1 MGECRAR
8 ILIINDGAG
17 FARNPTTPGGKAV
30 KPEKRANLNFDSKA
44 VYLPPDEATKS
55 INAPIFMSSSFQYD
69 ADIYQKVV
77 DGERKSVNIYGRCG
91 NPTEYVFEEQM
102 MAIESADACL
112 ATASGM
118 AAISVT
124 LLGLLKSGDHVVCD
138 WTTYSSTHE
147 MLDHRYTDYNIE
159 TTFVDTANPESVRA
173 AIRPNTKIIYFETI
187 ANPTMKVAAI
197 APLVEMAHERGII
210 LICDNTFAS
219 PWVMRPLE
227 WGVDIVVESA
237 TKFIGG
243 HSDAIGGAICMKS
256 NLLPE
261 DFLEKIRWST
271 MVKLGAPLS
280 PFNAWLLLRG
290 IQTLGVRLARQCE
303 TAMTLARHFE
313 AHPKVNKVWYP
324 GLESHPQH
332 KIAQEQMPKFG
343 GMLTFE
349 VDDADAALKVL
360 DNLELSCFAA
370 SLGGVRTTTQI
381 PASMAFLDVPEEQ
394 RRAMNI
400 ADGMI
405 RVSTGLEDA
414 DDLIAD
420 FDETLSLI

>member
-1 MGECRAR
+1 VGECRAR

-17 FARNPTTPGGKAV
+17 FARNPTTPGGKVV

-197 APLVEMAHERGII
+197 APLVEMAHEHGII

-332 KIAQEQMPKFG
+332 KIAQGQMPKFG

-394 RRAMNI
+394 RREMNI

>member
-1 MGECRAR
+1 M
-8 ILIINDGAG
+8 
-17 FARNPTTPGGKAV
+17 KAD
-30 KPEKRANLNFDSKA
+30 KRAKLQFDSKA

-55 INAPIFMSSSFQYD
+55 INPPIFMASSFQYD
-69 ADIYQKVV
+69 ADIYQQVV

-91 NPTEYVFEEQM
+91 NPTEYIIEEQM
-102 MAIESADACL
+102 MVIEGADACL

-118 AAISVT
+118 AAISVA

-147 MLDHRYTDYNIE
+147 MLDHRYTDYGIE
-159 TTFVDTANPESVRA
+159 TTFVDTADPDAVRA
-173 AIRPNTKIIYFETI
+173 ALQPNTKVIYFEAI

-197 APLVEMAHERGII
+197 EPLVDIAREHGAI

-219 PWVMRPLE
+219 PYVLRPLE
-227 WGVDIVVESA
+227 WGVDLVVESA

-256 NLLPE
+256 DRLPA
-261 DFLEKIRWST
+261 DFLEQIRWST

-290 IQTLGVRLARQCE
+290 IQTLGVRLQRQCA
-303 TAMTLARHFE
+303 TAAALAQHFD
-313 AHPKVNKVWYP
+313 AHPKVGKVWYP
-324 GLESHPQH
+324 GLSSHPQH
-332 KIAQEQMPKFG
+332 DIARKQIPEFG

-349 VDDADAALKVL
+349 VANADAALTVL
-360 DNLELSCFAA
+360 DNLELCTFAA

-394 RRAMNI
+394 RRQMNI

-405 RVSTGLEDA
+405 RVSAGLEDSA
-414 DDLIAD
+414 DLAAD
-420 FDETLSLI
+420 FDAALALI